1 MVGRRGGLGEHEEM
15 KCRRNTARGR
25 RDRMGIERNERCD
38 TMKVVD
44 GSLSG
49 SFDRDCAFK
58 PQIYDS
64 AKARE

>member
-1 MVGRRGGLGEHEEM
+1 M

-25 RDRMGIERNERCD
+25 RDRMGIEGNKRCD
-38 TMKVVD
+38 TVKVVD